1 VGEYV
6 LSARD
11 LKNGSMPEDTIAVSD
26 YGLDAWGEPMNKED
40 VRTPRYGI
48 PYRCLIPKNTEGLLV
63 CGKCISG
70 THLAA
75 SSYRVQPV
83 AASIGQ
89 ASGIAASLSASGD
102 LPVRDVPMGRLKKM
116 LLSAGV
122 IPQTDP
128 L

>member
-1 VGEYV
+1 M
-6 LSARD
+6 S
-11 LKNGSMPEDTIAVSD
+11 
-26 YGLDAWGEPMNKED
+26 KED
-40 VRTPRYGI
+40 VRAPRYGI

-89 ASGIAASLSASGD
+89 ASGIAAFLYASGD
-102 LPVRDVPMGRLKKM
+102 LPVRDVPMDRLKKM
-116 LLSAGV
+116 LISAGV
-122 IPQTDP
+122 IPRTVP